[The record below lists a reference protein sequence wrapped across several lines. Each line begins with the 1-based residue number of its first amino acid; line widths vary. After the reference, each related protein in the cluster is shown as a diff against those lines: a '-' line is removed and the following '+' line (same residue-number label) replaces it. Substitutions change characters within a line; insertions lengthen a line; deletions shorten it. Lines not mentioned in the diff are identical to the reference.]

1 MRYTY
6 AIEQAIRA
14 ASVLHTG
21 QVRKGPV
28 PYPYLTHVFAVA
40 MIVSDY
46 TDDENTIIAALL
58 HDTLSDTDY
67 TSAELEDDF
76 GGKVK
81 DIVESITE
89 PHYTTDNRKLLLE
102 ERKNFLKKLKD
113 VQEEAL
119 IVLAADKVHTMRT
132 VVEEYL
138 EDISAFVADF
148 GPNQDDRL
156 FFYQEISNVLNRR
169 LQNAI
174 LSEFNDVFTEY
185 KNFIHEVKHKTEN
198 Y

>member
-28 PYPYLTHVFAVA
+28 PYPYLTHVYAVA

-67 TSAELEDDF
+67 TSVELEDDF
-76 GGKVK
+76 GGVVRGY
-81 DIVESITE
+81 VESITE
-89 PHYTTDNRKLLLE
+89 PHYSTDNRKLLID

-113 VQEEAL
+113 VKEEAL
-119 IVLAADKVHTMRT
+119 IVLAADKIHTMRT
-132 VVEEYL
+132 IVEEYL
-138 EDISAFVADF
+138 EDISAFIADF
-148 GPNQDDRL
+148 GPNQDDAL
-156 FFYQEISNVLNRR
+156 FFYQEMSNVLNRR
-169 LQNAI
+169 LRNAI
-174 LSEFNDVFTEY
+174 LAEFNDVFTEY
-185 KNFIHEVKHKTEN
+185 KNFIHEVKHKSEN